1 MITKEEVRQI
11 CEKYGCEYLVMQLAE
26 ECAELIH
33 AALKLIR
40 VRQGTTPVGRE
51 VALEN
56 YMEECGDVMLML
68 GCASEAILSEEEL
81 DRIDEII
88 DSKSERM
95 KRRLLLGSNDQT

>member
-56 YMEECGDVMLML
+56 YMEECGDVILML
-68 GCASEAILSEEEL
+68 GCASEAILSEEEMKQ
-81 DRIDEII
+81 IDAII
-88 DSKSERM
+88 DYKTERM
-95 KRRLLLGSNDQT
+95 KRRLLQENDKQT